1 MNGYRSCSRKGT
13 GVQKPAYNP
22 ASAVILRVVERINIV
37 GAGIIGLGCA
47 WRLAQRGVN
56 VLAIDARDAGREASW
71 AAAGMLA
78 PGGEFFGPSALAT
91 LALRSLDM
99 YGDFIRELEEE
110 SGVTID
116 FRRSGAIEVAYS
128 EEEAC
133 ALEVR
138 TAAQATCGIPSEAC
152 THEGRPARFFP
163 DDAMVDPRDLTRAL
177 RRACQR
183 RGVSLLED
191 EQVTKI
197 SADGRVWTANGVHA
211 GSITLVTAGAWSSQ
225 LLAELPGNF
234 PPVVPVRGHLVA
246 WHLRPG
252 LLEPILRHG
261 STYLLQRRS
270 GVLLAGATKEYVG
283 FDRTLD
289 EAAVASLQACA
300 GELLPTLAGQ
310 VPTERWNGLRPFVDG
325 EMPFVGQLGESS
337 VWAAYG
343 HYRNGILL
351 APETISR
358 VAAQICA

>member
-1 MNGYRSCSRKGT
+1 MNGYRFCSRKGA

-22 ASAVILRVVERINIV
+22 ASAVILKVVERINIV

-47 WRLAQRGVN
+47 WRLAQRGAEVI
-56 VLAIDARDAGREASW
+56 AIDAREAGREASW

-78 PGGEFFGPSALAT
+78 PGGEFFESSPLAA
-91 LALRSLDM
+91 LALRSLGM
-99 YGDFIRELEEE
+99 YADFVRELEEE
-110 SGVTID
+110 SRVTID
-116 FRRSGAIEVAYS
+116 FRHSGAVEVAYS
-128 EEEAC
+128 DAEAS

-138 TAAQATCGIPSEAC
+138 AAAQATCGIPSEAF
-152 THEGRPARFFP
+152 TYEGRPARFFP

-177 RRACQR
+177 RIACQR
-183 RGVSLLED
+183 RGVNLLE
-191 EQVTKI
+191 EEPVTKI
-197 SADGRVWTANGVHA
+197 SPDGRVWTANGVHA
-211 GSITLVTAGAWSSQ
+211 GSMTLVTAGAWSSQ
-225 LLAELPGNF
+225 LLAGLPGN
-234 PPVVPVRGHLVA
+234 PPAVVPLRGHLVS
-246 WHLRPG
+246 WPLRPG

-289 EAAVASLQACA
+289 EAAVASLQASA
-300 GELLPTLAGQ
+300 GELLPVLAGQ
-310 VPTERWNGLRPFVDG
+310 IPTERWNGFRPYVEG
-325 EMPFVGQLGESS
+325 EMPFISQLGESC

-358 VAAQICA
+358 VATQIFA